1 VNSQRSKLM
10 QVILHCFI
18 PARLVFLYAIVI
30 LFSTP
35 SISVAESFIY
45 IEKKPVLWI
54 YPQDPVYQAW
64 YKHADLIKLANL
76 MQQSGAQQLAIFT
89 KTALNQMAVMYDAEA
104 TKSREEKSSGAGQNF
119 EKSRWRHS
127 AVEYAEKLRLVSQY
141 INQTTEIKLYIE
153 EYGEPTIVIDGKPYI
168 LTSPDLKKSG
178 LLYAAIVENLCGQG
192 ICLQDDETQEVEDNK
207 LRIVVK
213 AEWKMAVDSKPEYL
227 SEDGLHFVFSD
238 LQDRK
243 KKQEICLRAMREL
256 GLIAESLKEISNKGV
271 SIDWDVLDLELISGS
286 YGHKLIINSFKDSLV
301 MDLIVLGQNDNL
313 FTQAIPWL
321 KATVKGEIV
330 QHRFDEADELLA
342 KYLN

>member
-1 VNSQRSKLM
+1 
-10 QVILHCFI
+10 
-18 PARLVFLYAIVI
+18 
-30 LFSTP
+30 
-35 SISVAESFIY
+35 
-45 IEKKPVLWI
+45 
-54 YPQDPVYQAW
+54 
-64 YKHADLIKLANL
+64 
-76 MQQSGAQQLAIFT
+76 
-89 KTALNQMAVMYDAEA
+89 
-104 TKSREEKSSGAGQNF
+104 
-119 EKSRWRHS
+119 
-127 AVEYAEKLRLVSQY
+127 
-141 INQTTEIKLYIE
+141 
-153 EYGEPTIVIDGKPYI
+153 VIDGKPYI

-243 KKQEICLRAMREL
+243 KKQEICLRVMREL

-301 MDLIVLGQNDNL
+301 MDLIILGQNDNL